1 MKGYE
6 EMCAEVFLCEQG
18 KLFDEPVVET
28 VEEAEEFLLDCMA
41 VVLDNIKEVRDYLEE
56 SGMDEVGM
64 TDEEIEE
71 TLEVFKLPN
80 GKYLVVEA

>member
-6 EMCAEVFLCEQG
+6 DMCSEVFLREQG
-18 KLFDEPVVET
+18 KLFDEPVVNNI
-28 VEEAEEFLLDCMA
+28 EEARGFLEDCMA
-41 VVLDNIKEVRDYLEE
+41 VVLDSIQEVRDYLEE

>member
-1 MKGYE
+1 MEGYE
-6 EMCAEVFLCEQG
+6 EMCAEVFLREQG
-18 KLFDEPVVET
+18 KLFDEPVAEN
-28 VEEAEEFLLDCMA
+28 VEEAKEFLLDCMA
-41 VVLDNIKEVRDYLEE
+41 VVLDSIKDVRNYLEE

-64 TDEEIEE
+64 TDEEVED

>member
-1 MKGYE
+1 
-6 EMCAEVFLCEQG
+6 
-18 KLFDEPVVET
+18 
-28 VEEAEEFLLDCMA
+28 MA
-41 VVLDNIKEVRDYLEE
+41 VVLDNIQDVRNYLEE

>member
-6 EMCAEVFLCEQG
+6 DICAEVFMREQG
-18 KLFDEPVVET
+18 KLFDEPVVGSI
-28 VEEAEEFLLDCMA
+28 EEAKEFLEDCMA
-41 VVLDNIKEVRDYLEE
+41 VVLDSVQDVRNYLEE

-64 TDEEIEE
+64 TDEEIED

>member
-1 MKGYE
+1 MTGYE
-6 EMCAEVFLCEQG
+6 EMCAEVFLREQG
-18 KLFDEPVVET
+18 KLFDEPVVANI
-28 VEEAEEFLLDCMA
+28 EEAKEFLLDCMA
-41 VVLDNIKEVRDYLEE
+41 VVLDTIQDVRDYLEE

-64 TDEEIEE
+64 SDEEIEE